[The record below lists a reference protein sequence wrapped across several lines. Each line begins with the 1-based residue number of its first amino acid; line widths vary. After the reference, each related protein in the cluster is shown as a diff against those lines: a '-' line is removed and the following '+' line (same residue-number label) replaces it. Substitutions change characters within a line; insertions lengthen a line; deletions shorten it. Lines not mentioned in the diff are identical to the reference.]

1 MKEIYKIGDVV
12 DYNYIKD
19 NSVKAIVKKIEEEG
33 VLIEILICNK
43 KSEKILQEDRMVS
56 YKEITP
62 VKKSI

>member
-1 MKEIYKIGDVV
+1 MKETYKIGDVV
-12 DYNYIKD
+12 DYNYIKG
-19 NSVKAIVKKIEEEG
+19 NSVKAIIKKIEEEG

-43 KSEKILQEDRMVS
+43 KSEKILQEDRIVS